1 MITTPVT
8 VRNLLGLHARAA
20 NVLAQEA
27 SLFSSV
33 IELEDPTT
41 SRKVDAKSIMQLLMM
56 AAGQGSELV
65 LHITGDDQSEAAE
78 ALKALFDDGFGEPCG

>member
-1 MITTPVT
+1 MIITPVT

-20 NVLAQEA
+20 NVLAQQA

-33 IELEDPTT
+33 VELEDPTT
-41 SRKVDAKSIMQLLMM
+41 NRKVDAKSIMQLLMM

-65 LHITGDDQSEAAE
+65 LHVAGDDQVEATKT
-78 ALKALFDDGFGEPCG
+78 LTALFDDGFGEPCG

>member
-1 MITTPVT
+1 MIIAPVT
-8 VRNLLGLHARAA
+8 VKNLLGLHARAA

-33 IELEDPTT
+33 VELEDPTT
-41 SRKVDAKSIMQLLMM
+41 NRKVDAKSIMQLLMM

-65 LHITGDDQSEAAE
+65 LHVAGDDQVEATK
-78 ALKALFDDGFGEPCG
+78 ALTALFDNGFGEPCG

>member
-33 IELEDPTT
+33 VELEDP
-41 SRKVDAKSIMQLLMM
+41 SSQRKVDAKSIMQL
-56 AAGQGSELV
+56 
-65 LHITGDDQSEAAE
+65 
-78 ALKALFDDGFGEPCG
+78 

>member
-1 MITTPVT
+1 MITTHVT

-20 NVLAQEA
+20 NVLAQQA
-27 SLFSSV
+27 SSFSSI

-41 SRKVDAKSIMQLLMM
+41 GRRINAKSIMQLLMM

-65 LHITGDDQSEAAE
+65 LHITGDDQVEATDVLA
-78 ALKALFDDGFGEPCG
+78 ALFEDGFGEPCA